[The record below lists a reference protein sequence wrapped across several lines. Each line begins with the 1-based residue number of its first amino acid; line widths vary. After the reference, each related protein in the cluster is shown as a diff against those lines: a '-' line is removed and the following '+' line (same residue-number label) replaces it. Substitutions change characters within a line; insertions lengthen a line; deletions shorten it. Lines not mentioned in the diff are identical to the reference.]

1 MHPATAFFIG
11 SGFTLLFLLTWY
23 LAQRDA
29 DREAGVNRG
38 MLSRRDVLQQRGNPV
53 CPACGCVCDKDAGVK
68 LGNKDEE

>member
-11 SGFTLLFLLTWY
+11 SAFTLLFLLTWY

-29 DREAGVNRG
+29 DREAGV
-38 MLSRRDVLQQRGNPV
+38 
-53 CPACGCVCDKDAGVK
+53 K